1 MPLVEEMFRD
11 WEVPRR
17 VYEIESGSNQIQIR
31 QASVSM
37 VKNGD
42 ISSNLMCRM
51 EQMTCKPDSNWNESI
66 FLHFVVSNVQVF
78 YCMFSFSIM
87 REKFCISL
95 RLFFFFL
102 FHLSVSFAFTV
113 SFLFHEERIFFLLGI
128 ILKVTHCLDYHQHKS
143 LTLHFGWSWN
153 TTGNSIIGMENIE
166 SQNQA

>member
-78 YCMFSFSIM
+78 YCMFSFHIM

-95 RLFFFFL
+95 SLFFFFFSFICFFCFYCL
-102 FHLSVSFAFTV
+102 FSF
-113 SFLFHEERIFFLLGI
+113 SWRKIFFLTWDNSEGN
-128 ILKVTHCLDYHQHKS
+128 
-143 LTLHFGWSWN
+143 TLLRLSSAQIFN
-153 TTGNSIIGMENIE
+153 PAFRMIMEHNR
-166 SQNQA
+166 